1 MIEMMTVMVIPWE
14 YLGLFIMLGAAFLTD
29 IQSMKIPNW
38 ITVTGMVSGVIYH
51 GIALGWD
58 GLIFSASGLTAGFG
72 LLLIMYWLRAVGG
85 GDVKLFGGIG
95 AWAGTGLTLSTLMYS
110 ILIAGGI
117 GIVILLFRREMFARM
132 RNVCEKVLGAVI
144 LRSIGPVQAGASN
157 SLQFP
162 FMVAVLPGALL
173 AVYYL

>member
-1 MIEMMTVMVIPWE
+1 MVMTEIPWE

-51 GIALGWD
+51 GIAHGWE
-58 GLIFSASGLTAGFG
+58 GVVFSVSGLAAGFG
-72 LLLIMYWLRAVGG
+72 LLIMMYWLRAVGG

-95 AWAGTGLTLSTLMYS
+95 AWTGIGFTLSSMMYS
-110 ILIAGGI
+110 ILIAGAI
-117 GIVILLFRREMFARM
+117 GIVILLFRRELFVRM
-132 RNVCEKVLGAVI
+132 RNVCERVLGAVI
-144 LRSIGPVQAGASN
+144 LRSAGPVQAGAAK

-162 FMVAVLPGALL
+162 FMIAVLPGTLL
-173 AVYYL
+173 AVYYF